1 MNFYATRLNKFISH
15 WQKHVNCNVLILINK
30 DVFEPCYNDLKF
42 VAQNHNYACTKLII
56 KEFLS
61 QASSGL
67 VL

>member
-1 MNFYATRLNKFISH
+1 MLI
-15 WQKHVNCNVLILINK
+15 VMVLTLINK

-42 VAQNHNYACTKLII
+42 MAPNHNYACTKLTI